1 MLLQVSLRWTMI
13 HYPCIGTKQHGTMYV
28 LLVVVGSPG
37 GMIDEFLCKFCINTY
52 LSRSM
57 RFWTTRLR
65 IGTTTAAVTMNKNPA
80 ITAATHVEVVSVQ
93 LPFSLAIYFLAPYEW
108 HSCSN
113 RLGFNMISKQKSR
126 TKDGDDARIY
136 IWKLLGVRLAR

>member
-1 MLLQVSLRWTMI
+1 
-13 HYPCIGTKQHGTMYV
+13 
-28 LLVVVGSPG
+28 
-37 GMIDEFLCKFCINTY
+37 
-52 LSRSM
+52 M

-113 RLGFNMISKQKSR
+113 RLGLNMISKQNHER
-126 TKDGDDARIY
+126 RMVMMRAFIFGNY
-136 IWKLLGVRLAR
+136 LACG